1 MRFFDNVQK
10 INEMLNE
17 FYNIERKVFTVKK
30 NTMFKKV
37 ILNFHV
43 YKLSYTM
50 FLWGLSAV
58 LTIVGTLFGTLYL
71 ILSILPIIAYVLL
84 LANDRKNNSL

>member
-1 MRFFDNVQK
+1 M
-10 INEMLNE
+10 
-17 FYNIERKVFTVKK
+17 FTVKK
-30 NTMFKKV
+30 NTMLNKI

-50 FLWGLSAV
+50 FLWGLSAAF
-58 LTIVGTLFGTLYL
+58 TIVATLFGTLYL

-84 LANDRKNNSL
+84 LTNDRKNTNL